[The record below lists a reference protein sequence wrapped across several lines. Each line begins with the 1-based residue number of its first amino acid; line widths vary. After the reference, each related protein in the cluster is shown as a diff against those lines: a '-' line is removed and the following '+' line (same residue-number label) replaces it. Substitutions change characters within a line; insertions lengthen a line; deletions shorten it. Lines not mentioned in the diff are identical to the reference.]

1 MNDADLAA
9 SVWRLERSRL
19 IGAAAKLLHDLDEAE
34 DCAQDALIAAL
45 ETWPRDG
52 QPNNAAA
59 WLMTTTRN
67 RALDRLRRRQMLARE
82 HEALAADDEA
92 AQAHVTPDFVPGL
105 DLARERALLGDEQL
119 RLIFIACHP
128 VLAPE
133 ARVAFHNVAHPE
145 DPIRLCAC
153 WAGWRL
159 ARLPAPSWCPRPR
172 WHSASCGPRRRW
184 WASPMSCRRL
194 TNGPNA

>member
-9 SVWRLERSRL
+9 NVWRLSAAAW

-34 DCAQDALIAAL
+34 DRAQDALIAAL

-52 QPNNAAA
+52 QPTMRSA

-92 AQAHVTPDFVPGL
+92 AQAHVTPDFVPG
-105 DLARERALLGDEQL
+105 
-119 RLIFIACHP
+119 
-128 VLAPE
+128 
-133 ARVAFHNVAHPE
+133 
-145 DPIRLCAC
+145 
-153 WAGWRL
+153 
-159 ARLPAPSWCPRPR
+159 
-172 WHSASCGPRRRW
+172 
-184 WASPMSCRRL
+184 
-194 TNGPNA
+194 